1 MPALAE
7 RTKIFKDSVIAH
19 MSVLSDK
26 YGAVNLSAGFPDFP
40 PPRQITERLKT
51 VADEGPH
58 QYSLDAGAENFRQA
72 LAEYRFKFTGRK
84 PDIDKEII
92 ATCGGTE
99 ALFSAIFTIINPGD
113 GVIIFSPYYDAY
125 ETDVLLAGGEPVFVS
140 LRGDEF
146 TFDPD
151 ELEAAFKQ
159 RPKAVLLCDPS
170 NPCGKVFSREELS
183 YIAELMRKY
192 DTFAIVDEVYAHII
206 YKPFTYTYFSEL
218 PGMHERTVCVGS
230 LSKTFSITG
239 WRVGYIIGA
248 DHIVE
253 EIKKLHAYLTVSTAS
268 PLQEAAVAGLRFNRQ
283 YYEELTELYA
293 KKRDI
298 LMGGLDDLRIAHTIP
313 QGAFYLLLDISEYGY
328 TSDKVFCEDLV
339 CKVGVGAVPGSV
351 FFAEDVQK
359 YIRLHFAVNDETLYN
374 ALNRLESMREKM
386 TRT

>member
-7 RTKIFKDSVIAH
+7 RTKIFKDPVIAH

-51 VADEGPH
+51 VADKGPH

-151 ELEAAFKQ
+151 ELEEAFKQ

-170 NPCGKVFSREELS
+170 NPCGKVFSLEELS

-248 DHIVE
+248 AHIVG

-268 PLQEAAVAGLRFNRQ
+268 PLQEAAVAGLRFDRQ

-293 KKRDI
+293 KKETFSWAVLMISVLLIPFRRVPFTFFLTFPNTGIQVIRFFVRI
-298 LMGGLDDLRIAHTIP
+298 LFAKWVSVPFRAPYFLLKTCKNIF
-313 QGAFYLLLDISEYGY
+313 AF
-328 TSDKVFCEDLV
+328 
-339 CKVGVGAVPGSV
+339 
-351 FFAEDVQK
+351 
-359 YIRLHFAVNDETLYN
+359 TLQ
-374 ALNRLESMREKM
+374 SMMKRCIM
-386 TRT
+386 P

>member
-7 RTKIFKDSVIAH
+7 RTKIFKDPVIAH

-51 VADEGPH
+51 VADKGPH

-146 TFDPD
+146 T
-151 ELEAAFKQ
+151 LIRTNWK
-159 RPKAVLLCDPS
+159 RP
-170 NPCGKVFSREELS
+170 
-183 YIAELMRKY
+183 
-192 DTFAIVDEVYAHII
+192 
-206 YKPFTYTYFSEL
+206 
-218 PGMHERTVCVGS
+218 
-230 LSKTFSITG
+230 LSKGPRPSFSAIRPT
-239 WRVGYIIGA
+239 R
-248 DHIVE
+248 
-253 EIKKLHAYLTVSTAS
+253 
-268 PLQEAAVAGLRFNRQ
+268 AVKYFPSKSCR
-283 YYEELTELYA
+283 
-293 KKRDI
+293 I
-298 LMGGLDDLRIAHTIP
+298 LP
-313 QGAFYLLLDISEYGY
+313 
-328 TSDKVFCEDLV
+328 
-339 CKVGVGAVPGSV
+339 
-351 FFAEDVQK
+351 
-359 YIRLHFAVNDETLYN
+359 N
-374 ALNRLESMREKM
+374 
-386 TRT
+386 